1 MSDVGMV
8 QVEINYETVAN
19 IHVSHVTWHRIFPVE
34 VERNNQNCFQMCV
47 FGSLWREITSVNST
61 WNVISMMVVTLMT
74 FTRFL
79 KH

>member
-19 IHVSHVTWHRIFPVE
+19 IHVSHVTWHRIVPVE

-47 FGSLWREITSVNST
+47 FGSLWREWGDQVLIQSLD
-61 WNVISMMVVTLMT
+61 LM
-74 FTRFL
+74 RQAGECL
-79 KH
+79 L